1 MHADK
6 TESVISTTAGLF
18 ASYSDEV
25 KCLSPVAVWQQASP
39 VCTCAKVIPPSIGIN
54 GLSAFAWLF
63 LPATGYRNNS
73 SFNNQ
78 GSNGNYW
85 SSTLNA
91 DNPNNA
97 YNLNFNSSN
106 ANVNNNNRY
115 NGYTVRAVQST
126 CHS

>member
-1 MHADK
+1 MHTDK
-6 TESVISTTAGLF
+6 LELVNSKTAGPSVIVTAGKIVLRDSMAAGF
-18 ASYSDEV
+18 CPRRERMGDS
-25 KCLSPVAVWQQASP
+25 AVHRYQQT
-39 VCTCAKVIPPSIGIN
+39 VETRLI
-54 GLSAFAWLF
+54 F
-63 LPATGYRNNS
+63 LPAAGYRNNTS
-73 SFNNQ
+73 VNNQ

-85 SSTLNA
+85 SSSLNA